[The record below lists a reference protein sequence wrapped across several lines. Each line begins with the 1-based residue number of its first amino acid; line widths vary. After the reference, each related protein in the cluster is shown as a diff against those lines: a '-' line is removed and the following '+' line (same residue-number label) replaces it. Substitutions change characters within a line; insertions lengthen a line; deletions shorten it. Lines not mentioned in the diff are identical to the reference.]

1 MGVELIV
8 GAVATLGAGVPAL
21 LAKDAGRLGVKAL
34 FKNGSKA
41 GQAAMKQSARAT
53 RAARSQLDNLGSK
66 TRKLRRSSN
75 EATETTTRTL
85 RCGCFTAGTKVVMAD
100 GVARA
105 IDQVE
110 TGDTVVGRDG
120 ATGADQPGQVTN
132 TLTREQAPT
141 LVVSTTAGN
150 ITTTAEH
157 PFYVDGSWVAAGDLE
172 AGDQLESQDGTPV
185 TVTALTPTLD
195 VATVYNLTI
204 ADLHTYYIRP
214 DDSVNRSDTDAAVL
228 VHNRPGVPCDSL
240 GDPRGGVY
248 RLMDGDR
255 VMRTGRTSNLD
266 SRRLDHRRPE
276 TTSRYGFDAVYRTD
290 DYATQRGL
298 EQMLYDASPSALS
311 SNGGLNR
318 IRPISQRNP
327 RFEEY
332 MRAARSFKERF
343 GLP

>member
-1 MGVELIV
+1 
-8 GAVATLGAGVPAL
+8 
-21 LAKDAGRLGVKAL
+21 
-34 FKNGSKA
+34 
-41 GQAAMKQSARAT
+41 
-53 RAARSQLDNLGSK
+53 
-66 TRKLRRSSN
+66 
-75 EATETTTRTL
+75 
-85 RCGCFTAGTKVVMAD
+85 MAD

-120 ATGADQPGQVTN
+120 DTGVDQPGQVTN

-141 LVVSTTAGN
+141 LVVSTTAGD

-157 PFYVDGSWVAAGDLE
+157 PFRVDGSWVAAGDLE
-172 AGDQLESQDGTPV
+172 AGDRLESRDHTPV
-185 TVTALTPTLD
+185 TVTALTATLE

-204 ADLHTYYIRP
+204 ANLHTYYIQP
-214 DDSVNRSDTDAAVL
+214 DNNVNRSDTDAAIL
-228 VHNRPGVPCDSL
+228 VHNRPVVPCDSL

-255 VMRTGRTSNLD
+255 VVRTGRTKNLD
-266 SRRLDHRRPE
+266 SRRLDHGRHK
-276 TTSRYGFDAVYRTD
+276 TTSGYRFEVVYRTD
-290 DYATQRGL
+290 DYAVQRGL

-327 RFEEY
+327 RLEKY
-332 MRAARSFKERF
+332 MRAARPFAERL